1 MNLLYCFKSIYKF
14 HLKQPRNNAIF
25 FYNAILT
32 CLQKVPHNTCKKRNF
47 IPQKKFLIFFNLT
60 MNNLRHSR
68 LLAVI
73 SSLLRLLKTKI
84 FFWNFIFLIK
94 KHAITCLMNI
104 CWARNTVLKSIR
116 DLISK
121 LFMQVLVLNPL
132 TIQNIHLLWH
142 FLNPSLHYY
151 RPISILF
158 TVLWTT
164 VRSFWP

>member
-1 MNLLYCFKSIYKF
+1 MNLLCCFKSIYKF

-73 SSLLRLLKTKI
+73 SSLLRLLKIKI
-84 FFWNFIFLIK
+84 FFWNFFFNKNACNYLFNEYLLGK
-94 KHAITCLMNI
+94 KQCFKKVF
-104 CWARNTVLKSIR
+104 RV
-116 DLISK
+116 LISK

-132 TIQNIHLLWH
+132 TIQNIH
-142 FLNPSLHYY
+142 FL
-151 RPISILF
+151 
-158 TVLWTT
+158 
-164 VRSFWP
+164 